1 MFTGIVEEMGRV
13 VAVEELPERARR
25 LRVHGPVVTAD
36 VQPGDSIC
44 VSGVCLTVVDPADAE
59 FAADVMAETLERSG
73 LGELAVGDPV
83 NLERALS
90 ASGRF
95 GGHVVSGHVDGRAR
109 LREREDAQHWRVLRF
124 ELPNE
129 LSRFVAEKGSITLDG
144 VSLTVAGVGEDWFTV
159 SLIPTTLEETT
170 MGQLTVG
177 DEVNDE
183 VDMLARYLA
192 RLLEGD
198 R

>member
-1 MFTGIVEEMGRV
+1 MFTGIVEEVGQV
-13 VAVEELPERARR
+13 VAVEELPGRARR
-25 LRVHGPVVTAD
+25 LRVRGPKVTSDAH
-36 VQPGDSIC
+36 PGDSIC
-44 VSGVCLTVVDPADAE
+44 VSGVCLTVVDPAGEE
-59 FAADVMAETLERSG
+59 FAADVMAETLKRSG
-73 LGELAVGDPV
+73 LGELATGDGV

-109 LREREDAQHWRVLRF
+109 LQSREDAEHWRVLRF
-124 ELPNE
+124 ELPAQ
-129 LSRFVAEKGSITLDG
+129 LARFVAEKGSITLDG
-144 VSLTVAGVGEDWFTV
+144 VSLTVVSVGEDWFSV

-170 MGQLTVG
+170 MGRLVVG
-177 DEVNDE
+177 DEVNVE

-192 RLLEGD
+192 RLLEGN

>member
-1 MFTGIVEEMGRV
+1 MFTGIVEEMGQV
-13 VAVEELPERARR
+13 VAVEDLPDNARR
-25 LRVHGPVVTAD
+25 LRLRGPVVTSD
-36 VQPGDSIC
+36 VHPGDSIC
-44 VSGVCLTVVDPADAE
+44 VSGVCLTVVDPDGAQ
-59 FAADVMAETLERSG
+59 FAADVMAETLRRSG
-73 LGELAVGDPV
+73 LGVLAVGDAV
-83 NLERALS
+83 NLERALP

-109 LREREDAQHWRVLRF
+109 VREREDSQHWRVLRF
-124 ELPNE
+124 ELPSE

-144 VSLTVAGVGEDWFTV
+144 VSLTVADVGEDWFSV

-170 MGQLTVG
+170 MGRLEVG
-177 DEVNDE
+177 DEVNVE

-192 RLLEGD
+192 RLLEGE